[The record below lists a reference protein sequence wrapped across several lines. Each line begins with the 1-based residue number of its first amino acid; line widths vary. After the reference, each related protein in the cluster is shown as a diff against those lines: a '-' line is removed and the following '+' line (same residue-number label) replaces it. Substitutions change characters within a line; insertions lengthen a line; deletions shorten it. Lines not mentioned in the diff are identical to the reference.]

1 MGIATKTP
9 YLQRIGT
16 KPGLYFVRA
25 VPRDLQARLGKKHW
39 RWKAGNDLTEAR
51 RSVAEYLALTD
62 RQIAEARGDVAAL
75 MEVVS
80 RSPRSATPVSVVLE
94 EQGIS
99 PQDIYLQLST
109 EEAHRLVEMQS
120 RIEQGLPVERSW
132 MDLIDLS
139 VRLKD
144 PAPSTLAEWKR
155 HLSKAMEVAGVESV
169 AEVTET
175 HARKYRDHLLDSV
188 QASTTKTRLRYV
200 KALFEVAEEEDW
212 IERNPFNAIKL
223 KRIKAKS
230 KPKEVQLLDE
240 ADKLIH
246 KLPEHQQLLYWLMK
260 YTGCHVSEAAGIRAD
275 DIDLEQGILHIR
287 ENDLR
292 PVKNAYR
299 VRDIPII
306 PALRKHIDAANLK
319 GIKGYV
325 FPGLYEDKYKR
336 WGNGMSWHRRIGVSP
351 KACRDAATTVLR
363 DHGVNEFVIGSILGH
378 TPKTSTNRYGS
389 VTMDAKRKAL
399 ELLSL

>member
-1 MGIATKTP
+1 MGISP
-9 YLQRIGT
+9 YLQRLGT

-25 VPRDLQARLGKKHW
+25 VPKDLQARLGKKHW

-51 RSVAEYLALTD
+51 RSVPEFLVMTD
-62 RQIAEARGDVAAL
+62 RAIAEARGDVDAL

-80 RSPRSATPVSVVLE
+80 RSPRAETPTSVVLE
-94 EQGIS
+94 QEGMGPTDLY
-99 PQDIYLQLST
+99 PQLTD
-109 EEAHRLVEMQS
+109 EEAHRVVERQS
-120 RIEQGLPVERSW
+120 RIEAGLPVERSCQ
-132 MDLIDLS
+132 DLIDLA

-144 PAPSTLAEWKR
+144 PAPSTLGEWKR

-169 AEVTET
+169 VQVTEA

-188 QASTTKTRLRYV
+188 QASTTKTRLRYL

-246 KLPEHQQLLYWLMK
+246 KLPDHQQLLYWLMK
-260 YTGCHVSEAAGIRAD
+260 YSGCHVSEAAGIRAD

-306 PALRKHIDAANLK
+306 PALRKHIEGANLR

-351 KACRDAATTVLR
+351 KACRDAAKTVLR

>member
-1 MGIATKTP
+1 MGISP
-9 YLQRIGT
+9 YLQRLGT
-16 KPGLYFVRA
+16 KPGVYFVRA
-25 VPRDLQARLGKKHW
+25 VPNDLQARHGKKHW

-51 RSVAEYLALTD
+51 RSVPEFLVMTD
-62 RQIAEARGDVAAL
+62 RAIAEARGDVDAL

-80 RSPRSATPVSVVLE
+80 RSPLAETPTSVVLE
-94 EQGIS
+94 QEGMGPTDLY
-99 PQDIYLQLST
+99 PQLTDQ
-109 EEAHRLVEMQS
+109 EAHRVVKRQS
-120 RIEQGLPVERSW
+120 RIEAGLPVERSW
-132 MDLIDLS
+132 QDLIDLA
-139 VRLKD
+139 VRLND
-144 PAPSTLAEWKR
+144 PAPSMLGEWKR

-169 AEVTET
+169 DEVTEA

-188 QASTTKTRLRYV
+188 QASTTKTRLKYV

-212 IERNPFNAIKL
+212 IEGNPFNAIKL
-223 KRIKAKS
+223 KRIKAKI

-246 KLPEHQQLLYWLMK
+246 KLPDHQQLLYWLMK
-260 YTGCHVSEAAGIRAD
+260 YSGCHVSEAAGIRAD

-306 PALRKHIDAANLK
+306 PALRKHIEGANLK

-351 KACRDAATTVLR
+351 KACRDAATMVLR

>member
-1 MGIATKTP
+1 MGISP
-9 YLQRIGT
+9 YPQRLGT
-16 KPGLYFVRA
+16 KPGVYFVRA
-25 VPRDLQARLGKKHW
+25 VPNDLQARHGKKHW
-39 RWKAGNDLTEAR
+39 RWKAGNDLAEAR
-51 RSVAEYLALTD
+51 RSVPEFLVMTD
-62 RQIAEARGDVAAL
+62 RAIAEARGDVDAL

-80 RSPRSATPVSVVLE
+80 RSPLAETPTSVVLE
-94 EQGIS
+94 QEGMGPTDFY
-99 PQDIYLQLST
+99 PQLTDQ
-109 EEAHRLVEMQS
+109 EAHRVVKRQS
-120 RIEQGLPVERSW
+120 RIEAGLPVERSW
-132 MDLIDLS
+132 QDLIDLA
-139 VRLKD
+139 VRLND
-144 PAPSTLAEWKR
+144 PAPSMLGEWKR

-169 AEVTET
+169 DEVTEA

-212 IERNPFNAIKL
+212 IEGNPFNAIKL
-223 KRIKAKS
+223 KRIKAKI

-246 KLPEHQQLLYWLMK
+246 KLPDHQQLLYWLMK
-260 YTGCHVSEAAGIRAD
+260 YSGCHVSEAAGIRAD

-306 PALRKHIDAANLK
+306 PALRKHIEGANLK

-351 KACRDAATTVLR
+351 KACRDAATMVLR

>member
-1 MGIATKTP
+1 MGISP
-9 YLQRIGT
+9 YLQRLGT
-16 KPGLYFVRA
+16 KPGVYFVRA
-25 VPRDLQARLGKKHW
+25 VPNDLQARHGKKHW

-51 RSVAEYLALTD
+51 RSVPEFLVMTD
-62 RQIAEARGDVAAL
+62 RAIAEARGDVDAL

-80 RSPRSATPVSVVLE
+80 RSPLAETPTSVVLE
-94 EQGIS
+94 QEGMGPTDLY
-99 PQDIYLQLST
+99 PQLTDQ
-109 EEAHRLVEMQS
+109 EAHRVVKRQS
-120 RIEQGLPVERSW
+120 RIEAGLPVERSW
-132 MDLIDLS
+132 QDLIDLA
-139 VRLKD
+139 VRLND
-144 PAPSTLAEWKR
+144 PAPSMLGEWKR

-169 AEVTET
+169 DEVTEA

-212 IERNPFNAIKL
+212 IEGNPFNAIKL
-223 KRIKAKS
+223 KRIKAKI

-246 KLPEHQQLLYWLMK
+246 KLPDHQQLLYWLMK
-260 YTGCHVSEAAGIRAD
+260 YSGCHVSEAAGIRAD

-306 PALRKHIDAANLK
+306 PALRKHIEGANLK

-351 KACRDAATTVLR
+351 KACRDAATMVLR

>member
-1 MGIATKTP
+1 M
-9 YLQRIGT
+9 
-16 KPGLYFVRA
+16 
-25 VPRDLQARLGKKHW
+25 
-39 RWKAGNDLTEAR
+39 
-51 RSVAEYLALTD
+51 TD
-62 RQIAEARGDVAAL
+62 RAIAEARGDVDAL

-80 RSPRSATPVSVVLE
+80 RSPLAETPTSVVLE
-94 EQGIS
+94 QEGMGPTDFY
-99 PQDIYLQLST
+99 PQLTDQ
-109 EEAHRLVEMQS
+109 EAHRVVKRQS
-120 RIEQGLPVERSW
+120 RIEAGLPVERSW
-132 MDLIDLS
+132 QDLIDLA
-139 VRLKD
+139 VRLND
-144 PAPSTLAEWKR
+144 PAPSTLGEWKR

-169 AEVTET
+169 DEVTEA

-212 IERNPFNAIKL
+212 SEGNPFNAIKL
-223 KRIKAKS
+223 KRIKAKI

-246 KLPEHQQLLYWLMK
+246 KLPDHQQLLYWLMK
-260 YTGCHVSEAAGIRAD
+260 YSGCHVSEAAGIRAD

-306 PALRKHIDAANLK
+306 PALRKHIEGANLR